1 MTINF
6 YQIAG
11 DEPGTSIYIN
21 PLQVVRIVPNGHN
34 CKIYLSDKTVY
45 DVGQA
50 AAVVRNNI
58 QLCMNTGGPKP
69 VKE

>member
-11 DEPGTSIYIN
+11 DEPGTAIYIN

-50 AAVVRNNI
+50 AGVVRNNI
-58 QLCMNTGGPKP
+58 LVCMNAGDQKQ
-69 VKE
+69 

>member
-11 DEPGTSIYIN
+11 DEPGTAIYIN

-50 AAVVRNNI
+50 AGVVRNNI
-58 QLCMNTGGPKP
+58 LVCINTGDQKQ
-69 VKE
+69 